1 VAKRRDGN
9 RDDYSA
15 RHHKPSL
22 GEWTAAGLG
31 VAITL
36 AAIGFMVYEA
46 VSAAPDAIPAITVR
60 VERVVVHP
68 SGYVVEFRATND
80 GDATAAQVLVQGE
93 LRGDAGTV
101 ERSEATIDFVPARSW
116 RRGGLVFGQDPRG
129 GRVEVRVLGF
139 DRP

>member
-1 VAKRRDGN
+1 MAKRRDGN
-9 RDDYSA
+9 RDDNTA

-22 GEWTAAGLG
+22 WEWTAAGLG
-31 VAITL
+31 AAMTL

-46 VSAAPDAIPAITVR
+46 VSAAPDAIPVITAR
-60 VERVVVHP
+60 VERIVAHR

-93 LRGDAGTV
+93 LRGNTGTV

-116 RRGGLVFGQDPRG
+116 RRGGLVFKNDPRG
-129 GRVEVRVLGF
+129 YRMEVRPVGF

>member
-9 RDDYSA
+9 RDDLSA

-22 GEWTAAGLG
+22 WEWTAAGLG
-31 VAITL
+31 AAIAL

-46 VSAAPDAIPAITVR
+46 VSAAPDAIPVITAR
-60 VERVVVHP
+60 VERVVAHP

-93 LRGDAGTV
+93 LRGATGTV

-116 RRGGLVFGQDPRG
+116 RRGGLVFGQDPRAA
-129 GRVEVRVLGF
+129 RVEVRVLGF